1 MMKDIE
7 QVKKESREALLAL
20 GYSEETVN
28 KVVNSFWKVIRWYNG
43 EPTRV
48 LTYDG
53 QEIYL

>member
-1 MMKDIE
+1 MKSIE
-7 QVKKESREALLAL
+7 EVKKETAEKLIAM
-20 GYSEETVN
+20 GYKPETVY
-28 KVVNSFWKVIRWYNG
+28 KVVNTFWKVLKWYNG

>member
-1 MMKDIE
+1 MKNIE
-7 QVKKESREALLAL
+7 MVKNETREKLIAM
-20 GYSEETVN
+20 GYKPENVD

-53 QEIYL
+53 QEIFL